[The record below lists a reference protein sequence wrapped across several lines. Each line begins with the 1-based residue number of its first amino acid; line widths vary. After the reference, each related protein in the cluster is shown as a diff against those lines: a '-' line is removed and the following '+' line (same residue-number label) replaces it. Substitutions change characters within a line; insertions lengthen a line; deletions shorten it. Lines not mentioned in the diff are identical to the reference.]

1 MSKDNLFKTVQL
13 WHLLAVTIGMLVVWA
28 ATAGM
33 VYQRFLNVEE
43 RVNDLRD
50 VKERLGR
57 IEGKLDAA
65 LK

>member
-1 MSKDNLFKTVQL
+1 MSKNLLKNVQV
-13 WHLLAVTIGMLVVWA
+13 WHLLLVTIVMVTGWA